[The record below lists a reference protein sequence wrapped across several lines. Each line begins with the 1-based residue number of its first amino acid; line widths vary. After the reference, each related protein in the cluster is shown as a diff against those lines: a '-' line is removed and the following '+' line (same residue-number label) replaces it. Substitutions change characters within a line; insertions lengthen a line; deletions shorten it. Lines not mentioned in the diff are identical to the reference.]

1 MVTGK
6 VILLIMSL
14 QARHKNW
21 FMRDVTELS
30 MHAACPQHG
39 LLRTRPSQLANMSV
53 AVMCASASRAD
64 QAR

>member
-6 VILLIMSL
+6 VILLTMSL

-30 MHAACPQHG
+30 MHAACAQRG
-39 LLRTRPSQLANMSV
+39 LLRTRPSQLTNMSV
-53 AVMCASASRAD
+53 AVMCTSQTRAD